1 MPAGLL
7 VTVPEPNRVTV
18 SCVGAEAK
26 VAVTAAAAESV
37 IVHAPVP
44 LHAPP
49 QPEKIEPAA
58 GVSVS
63 VTCVFCANTATHVDG
78 QLMPAGLLVTVPLP
92 ETVTLSC
99 GIADCVKLA

>member
-37 IVHAPVP
+37 TVHAPVP

-63 VTCVFCANTATHVDG
+63 VTCVF
-78 QLMPAGLLVTVPLP
+78 
-92 ETVTLSC
+92 
-99 GIADCVKLA
+99 